1 MDDSVIKVLR
11 RNGSW
16 QKSINNQEK
25 KRTFNSKV
33 NDFSLD
39 ENFGVL
45 AEEIKKRM
53 KNKSF
58 KKYSKKAKSDSLI
71 LRLKNIPK
79 GNYAISLYQDINSHN
94 VCNLSFAGIPKEPF
108 GFSNNY
114 KPFLKKPSFKDCQ
127 FSLQKDTYTYTVN

>member
-1 MDDSVIKVLR
+1 MRYLLIVLVLLVIFLFPRKNKCEIEVVVTNFSER
-11 RNGSW
+11 KGS
-16 QKSINNQEK
+16 IELAI
-25 KRTFNSKV
+25 FNDPEV
-33 NDFSLD
+33 FL
-39 ENFGVL
+39 L
-45 AEEIKKRM
+45 

-79 GNYAISLYQDINSHN
+79 GNYAISLYQDVNSDN